1 MAYYRYD
8 HTGKREMKLRGN
20 VLDMNNMGTDYYFPY
35 FDDMVLY
42 AGDLMTLDRQGIK
55 KHYFVE
61 GERFLTNYGSEGHP
75 RIDPSKAVDGI
86 KPQKQKQMCTENLQI
101 I

>member
-1 MAYYRYD
+1 MIFISMRTILILFLPNTQLY
-8 HTGKREMKLRGN
+8 
-20 VLDMNNMGTDYYFPY
+20 
-35 FDDMVLY
+35 MVLY
-42 AGDLMTLDRQGIK
+42 AGDIMTLDRQGIN

-61 GERFLTNYGSEGHP
+61 GERFLTNCGSEGHP

>member
-1 MAYYRYD
+1 
-8 HTGKREMKLRGN
+8 
-20 VLDMNNMGTDYYFPY
+20 MNNTEI
-35 FDDMVLY
+35 VLY
-42 AGDLMTLDRQGIK
+42 AGDIMTLDKQGIN

-61 GERFLTNYGSEGHP
+61 GERFLTNCGSEGHP

>member
-1 MAYYRYD
+1 
-8 HTGKREMKLRGN
+8 
-20 VLDMNNMGTDYYFPY
+20 
-35 FDDMVLY
+35 MVLY
-42 AGDLMTLDRQGIK
+42 AGDIMTLDKQGIN

-61 GERFLTNYGSEGHP
+61 GERFLTNCGSEGGIL